1 MSWKKRTGE
10 VGRIAIGED
19 VLTNQNTDEDKDNVV
34 LKAGWI
40 VVVDSMTFK
49 LTKD

>member
-10 VGRIAIGED
+10 TGRIAIGED
-19 VLTNQNTDEDKDNVV
+19 ALTNQNTDEDKDDMV
-34 LKAGWI
+34 LEAGRI

-49 LTKD
+49 LIKS